1 MRIMVVVQLFL
12 AVVAGPEL
20 SYSDTAVEFTRVDIQ
35 KRCLSISLFRV
46 PLPTAQIDFTD
57 NGESMKTKLFLM
69 AFILLGST
77 LAMGQSAQRMVDQFL
92 PNQLQSPEVVTYQM
106 QQFLMHNRSRLPHA
120 TSGAEWTKEA
130 NRIRQHVLNDVVY
143 HGWPK
148 SWVDS
153 PPKFEDMGSVPV
165 PAGAGYRLRKFRY
178 EVVPGFYSTA
188 VLYEPEHL
196 DGKAP
201 AVLDVLGH
209 FPTGKSEPFEQK
221 LCINQALRGMIALS
235 IAFIDMGEL
244 RVNENS
250 HYYGSDLDLVGVN
263 GVGLFYLAMRR
274 GLDYLYNDPHVD
286 NSRIAVT
293 GLSGGGY
300 QTIVLSSLD
309 TRVLVS
315 IPVAGFDSLNGRL
328 ERLPGEPGD
337 YEQLAPGL
345 LDGQGYQALVAIRA
359 PRPTLEIN
367 NAEDSCC
374 FRAPLVK
381 PDIYEAIKPFYAL
394 YGKEDAL
401 QFHADTQVS
410 AHNYQR
416 DNRQQA
422 YRFLSKWFH
431 LPDTP
436 DEIPVEKYV
445 KSYSELA
452 SGVPADNLTILGL
465 ARQFAS
471 KIHHGDVPPDPAAR
485 AVWAK
490 KQRAALSKVVHYKPV
505 QVEHPWYVA
514 NTNHSTVESISF
526 RFAMSN
532 GLSATGVWTKSTWT
546 PENAPMVVMI
556 NDKGRAGVDEQV
568 WDHVPEAGNLVA
580 TGRQV
585 LALSILFTGDAGPS
599 KRNVGSLGYMMTA
612 VGRPPLG
619 LEAAQLIAITNWA
632 KQRWHPS
639 QVSLESEGYRMQLVS
654 LVAGVLQPRLFRSIT
669 IHKGTHSLR
678 ELLARPVKS
687 NEVPDVFCLDLYK
700 DFDLGM
706 LKSAAAPAKV
716 TESDYVKL
724 TAEDQ

>member
-1 MRIMVVVQLFL
+1 MR
-12 AVVAGPEL
+12 
-20 SYSDTAVEFTRVDIQ
+20 
-35 KRCLSISLFRV
+35 
-46 PLPTAQIDFTD
+46 PT
-57 NGESMKTKLFLM
+57 LLLM
-69 AFILLGST
+69 AFVLLGNT
-77 LAMGQSAQRMVDQFL
+77 FAMAQSAQRMVDEFL
-92 PNQLQSPEVVTYQM
+92 TNQLQSPEVVTFQM
-106 QQFLMHNRSRLPHA
+106 QQFLMGHAPKLPQPA
-120 TSGAEWTKEA
+120 SSVQWTAEA
-130 NRIRQHVLNDVVY
+130 NRIRQHVLDDVIY

-148 SWVDS
+148 DWVDS
-153 PPKFEDMGSVPV
+153 PPKFEDMGTVPV

-221 LCINQALRGMIALS
+221 LCINQALRGMVALS

-244 RVNENS
+244 RTAENS

-274 GLDYLYNDPHVD
+274 GLDFLYNNPNVD
-286 NSRIAVT
+286 KNRIAVT

-309 TRVLVS
+309 TRVQVS

-328 ERLPGEPGD
+328 QRLPGEPGD

-345 LDGQGYQALVAIRA
+345 LDGQGYQAFVAIRA

-381 PDIYEAIKPFYAL
+381 PDIYDAIKPFYAL
-394 YGKEDAL
+394 YGKEDSL
-401 QFHADTQVS
+401 QFHQDTQVS

-422 YRFLSKWFH
+422 YRFLSKWFN
-431 LPDTP
+431 LPDKP
-436 DEIPVEKYV
+436 DEIRVEKYV

-452 SGVPADNLTILGL
+452 SGAPADNLTILSL

-471 KIHHGDVPPDPAAR
+471 KIQHSPVPVGSAAR
-485 AVWAK
+485 SEWART
-490 KQRAALSKVVHYKPV
+490 QRTALTKVVHYNPV
-505 QVEHPWYVA
+505 KVEQPWYVA

-526 RFAMSN
+526 RFMLSN

-546 PENAPMVVMI
+546 PENAPMVVMV
-556 NDKGRAGVDEQV
+556 NDKGRPGVDEQAG
-568 WDHVPEAGNLVA
+568 DHVPEAANLVD

-585 LALSILFTGDAGPS
+585 LALSILFTGDTSPL
-599 KRNVGSLGYMMTA
+599 KRDVGSLGYMMTA
-612 VGRPPLG
+612 VGVPPLG
-619 LEAAQLIAITNWA
+619 LEAAQLIAITDWA

-639 QVSLESEGYRMQLVS
+639 EVSLESSGYRMQLVS
-654 LVAGVLQPRLFRSIT
+654 LVAGALQPQLFRSID
-669 IHKGTHSLR
+669 IHKGIHSLA
-678 ELLARPVKS
+678 ELLDKSVKS
-687 NEVPDVFCLDLYK
+687 DEVPDVFCLDLYK
-700 DFDLGM
+700 EFDLDM
-706 LKSAAAPAKV
+706 LRAMAEPATV
-716 TESDYVKL
+716 TEADYVNL
-724 TAEDQ
+724 TTAKK